1 MPDDPTPGEIM
12 RRLDELGR
20 TMQQL
25 AATLESSYVRRE
37 VYEAKHEALRSYVD
51 ARTKETEAKIKEN
64 ADDIGDLNRHRQSD
78 QSFRRQIITGAAVGA
93 ILLVLNLLFA
103 INGFTGGSLP
113 GGK

>member
-12 RRLDELGR
+12 RRLDELAR
-20 TMQQL
+20 SMQQL

-37 VYEAKHEALRSYVD
+37 VYDAKHQALYSYVD
-51 ARTKETEAKIKEN
+51 AKVKEN
-64 ADDIGDLNRHRQSD
+64 TDDIADLNRHRQSD

-113 GGK
+113 GGN

>member
-37 VYEAKHEALRSYVD
+37 VYDAKHQALYSYVD
-51 ARTKETEAKIKEN
+51 AKVKEN
-64 ADDIGDLNRHRQSD
+64 TDDIADLNRHRQSD

-113 GGK
+113 GGN